1 MLVYHSLT
9 RNIFDSIFNSFGLD
23 CQAYYFP
30 EDSENALTYVLN
42 KVAKR
47 SREAIT
53 KKSLKE
59 LPCFVID
66 AAELLAMHKPDLL
79 DVVLRMGQYYARAK
93 KLRIILVDSDGIT
106 LSKINGNL
114 KHPIVDVVEVGDLSY
129 EDAVL
134 YLIERAK
141 LINNEMPDVLAK
153 RLVGLIGG
161 RLLHLNC
168 VIDEYQKLEQKLET
182 SKDVQSAC
190 EKIEWHLY
198 VKVMAPINDVIKS
211 NAPLSELIIKFIISK
226 NCVPLFPLD
235 LKKYL
240 STDPDEVQKVIDIL
254 VKANLLRYNAYGQLL
269 LHSKICKR
277 TDQGY
282 VPQEILVLL
291 IKCVHVTCTK

>member
-1 MLVYHSLT
+1 
-9 RNIFDSIFNSFGLD
+9 
-23 CQAYYFP
+23 
-30 EDSENALTYVLN
+30 
-42 KVAKR
+42 
-47 SREAIT
+47 
-53 KKSLKE
+53 
-59 LPCFVID
+59 
-66 AAELLAMHKPDLL
+66 MHKPDLL

-134 YLIERAK
+134 YLIERTK

-269 LHSKICKR
+269 LHSEFVKGQIKDMYRKR
-277 TDQGY
+277 FWY
-282 VPQEILVLL
+282 F
-291 IKCVHVTCTK
+291 